1 MDYLQYL
8 IYFGAY
14 ISAVV
19 LHELLHYATS
29 RLLGYNPTMSIFG
42 LSVSYMVPEDK
53 LHHVRIIA
61 VAPLVEAFVVAVAL
75 FAFST
80 ITLTWIM
87 FLLGLVINT
96 SGSDISVSR
105 ALGNENWWTKL
116 DSGMRVLCGAAVLY
130 IAAKITEYMY
140 TQTNVYGEQ
149 LFYFYLADALLM
161 SAILVAVI
169 GICMA
174 FFLDNN
180 DSTFSLK
187 SLSSG
192 NTPPVE
198 TRKN

>member
-1 MDYLQYL
+1 MEGFSD
-8 IYFGAY
+8 
-14 ISAVV
+14 V
-19 LHELLHYATS
+19 
-29 RLLGYNPTMSIFG
+29 
-42 LSVSYMVPEDK
+42 
-53 LHHVRIIA
+53 
-61 VAPLVEAFVVAVAL
+61 AFVVAVAL

-149 LFYFYLADALLM
+149 LFYFYLADALSM
-161 SAILVAVI
+161 SAILVALI